1 MAQAWLDARLPIA
14 ECPSCGGMA
23 DGQGM
28 CLVRCQDQPVWP
40 AVTLAM
46 VLGAVM
52 TIA

>member
-1 MAQAWLDARLPIA
+1 MAQAWLDARLPVA
-14 ECPSCGGMA
+14 SCEHCGGMA

-28 CLVRCQDQPVWP
+28 CLVRCDRQPVRP

-52 TIA
+52 TI